1 MQYHKYESPPP
12 PGFGGVFE
20 ECRVVLEFEDIR
32 VQGHL
37 VLYRS
42 VFQTVYDISKVASV
56 DLPDV
61 M

>member
-1 MQYHKYESPPP
+1 MRVPP